1 MKIMTEREYRERMFD
16 AIERADRER
25 RLERDML
32 DVQATLYELKT
43 RIERLEHKE
52 GE

>member
-1 MKIMTEREYRERMFD
+1 MKIMTEREYRERLFD

-25 RLERDML
+25 RMERDML
-32 DVQATLYELKT
+32 DVQGTLYDLKC
-43 RIERLEHKE
+43 RIERLERKE

>member
-16 AIERADRER
+16 AIERADKER
-25 RLERDML
+25 RLERDVL
-32 DVQATLYELKT
+32 DIQGTLYELKA
-43 RIERLEHKE
+43 RIERLERKE